1 MSKEVYIALI
11 QKDIKELDVIAQG
24 LYETDFPSPT
34 VIKLASSKAMDIVNN
49 LQRLSTVKQEESK
62 AEKENQERLAAEAK
76 AKAKAEKEEQERL
89 AAEAKAKAEKEEQE
103 RLAAEAKAKA
113 EKEEQERLAAEAKA
127 KAEKE
132 EQERLAAEAKAKA
145 EKEEQERLAAE
156 AKAKAEREE
165 QERLAAEAKA
175 KAAAI
180 ISEHNQHSIIE
191 EKIGNVES
199 KVEQMSKDMGDSMAD
214 RIAASKISNIKSAI
228 SIADRFR
235 FQRELFNNNADL
247 MNSTLDRLDA
257 CSTIEE
263 AEDIINDFTEWNPED
278 ENVKDFLKL
287 LGRRF

>member
-49 LQRLSTVKQEESK
+49 LQRLSAVKQEESK

-76 AKAKAEKEEQERL
+76 AKAEREEQERL
-89 AAEAKAKAEKEEQE
+89 AAEAKAKAEREEQE
-103 RLAAEAKAKA
+103 RLASEAKAKA
-113 EKEEQERLAAEAKA
+113 ER
-127 KAEKE
+127 
-132 EQERLAAEAKAKA
+132 
-145 EKEEQERLAAE
+145 EEQERLAAE

-180 ISEHNQHSIIE
+180 INDHNKHSIIE

-199 KVEQMSKDMGDSMAD
+199 KVEQMSKEKGDSMAD
-214 RIAASKISNIKSAI
+214 KIASSKISSIKSAI

-235 FQRELFNNNADL
+235 FQRELFGGNADL

-278 ENVKDFLKL
+278 ENVNDFLKL

>member
-49 LQRLSTVKQEESK
+49 LQRLSAVKQEESK
-62 AEKENQERLAAEAK
+62 AEKENQEK
-76 AKAKAEKEEQERL
+76 L

-103 RLAAEAKAKA
+103 RLAAEM
-113 EKEEQERLAAEAKA
+113 
-127 KAEKE
+127 
-132 EQERLAAEAKAKA
+132 
-145 EKEEQERLAAE
+145 
-156 AKAKAEREE
+156 KAKAEREE

-180 ISEHNQHSIIE
+180 INDHNKHSIIE
-191 EKIGNVES
+191 EKIGNLES
-199 KVEQMSKDMGDSMAD
+199 KVEQMSKEKGGSMAD
-214 RIAASKISNIKSAI
+214 KIASSKISSIKSAI

-235 FQRELFNNNADL
+235 FQREWFSGNADL

-278 ENVKDFLKL
+278 ENVNDFLKL

>member
-49 LQRLSTVKQEESK
+49 LQRLSAVKQEESK

-76 AKAKAEKEEQERL
+76 AKAER
-89 AAEAKAKAEKEEQE
+89 
-103 RLAAEAKAKA
+103 
-113 EKEEQERLAAEAKA
+113 
-127 KAEKE
+127 
-132 EQERLAAEAKAKA
+132 
-145 EKEEQERLAAE
+145 EEQERLAAE

-180 ISEHNQHSIIE
+180 INDHNKHSIIE

-199 KVEQMSKDMGDSMAD
+199 KVEQLSKEKGDSMAD
-214 RIAASKISNIKSAI
+214 KIASSKISSIKSAI

-235 FQRELFNNNADL
+235 FQRELFGGNADL

-278 ENVKDFLKL
+278 ENVNDFLKL

>member
-62 AEKENQERLAAEAK
+62 AEKEEQERLAAEAK
-76 AKAKAEKEEQERL
+76 AKAEREEQERL

-113 EKEEQERLAAEAKA
+113 EKEEQERLAAEERAKA
-127 KAEKE
+127 
-132 EQERLAAEAKAKA
+132 L
-145 EKEEQERLAAE
+145 L
-156 AKAKAEREE
+156 
-165 QERLAAEAKA
+165 
-175 KAAAI
+175 
-180 ISEHNQHSIIE
+180 SDHNKQSIIE

-199 KVEQMSKDMGDSMAD
+199 KVEQMSKEAGDSMAD
-214 RIAASKISNIKSAI
+214 KIASSRITTIKSAI

-235 FQRELFNNNADL
+235 FQRELFGGNADL
-247 MNSTLDRLDA
+247 MNSTLDKLDA
-257 CSTIEE
+257 CDSIEQ
-263 AEDIINDFTEWNPED
+263 AEDIVNDFTEWNPED
-278 ENVKDFLKL
+278 ENVKEFLKL

>member
-62 AEKENQERLAAEAK
+62 AEKENQEK
-76 AKAKAEKEEQERL
+76 
-89 AAEAKAKAEKEEQE
+89 
-103 RLAAEAKAKA
+103 
-113 EKEEQERLAAEAKA
+113 
-127 KAEKE
+127 
-132 EQERLAAEAKAKA
+132 LAAEAKAKA

-175 KAAAI
+175 KAEREEQERLAAEAKAKAAAI
-180 ISEHNQHSIIE
+180 INDHNKHSIIE
-191 EKIGNVES
+191 EKIGNLES
-199 KVEQMSKDMGDSMAD
+199 KVEQMSKEKGGSMAD
-214 RIAASKISNIKSAI
+214 KIASSKISSIKSAI

-235 FQRELFNNNADL
+235 FQRELFGGNADL

-278 ENVKDFLKL
+278 ENVNDFLKL

>member
-49 LQRLSTVKQEESK
+49 LQRLSAVKQEESK
-62 AEKENQERLAAEAK
+62 AEKEN
-76 AKAKAEKEEQERL
+76 QERL

-113 EKEEQERLAAEAKA
+113 
-127 KAEKE
+127 
-132 EQERLAAEAKAKA
+132 
-145 EKEEQERLAAE
+145 
-156 AKAKAEREE
+156 
-165 QERLAAEAKA
+165 
-175 KAAAI
+175 AAI
-180 ISEHNQHSIIE
+180 INDHNKHSIIE

-199 KVEQMSKDMGDSMAD
+199 KVEQMSKEKGDSMAD
-214 RIAASKISNIKSAI
+214 KIASSKISSIKSAI

-235 FQRELFNNNADL
+235 FQRELFGGNADL

-278 ENVKDFLKL
+278 ENVNDFLKL

>member
-62 AEKENQERLAAEAK
+62 AEKENQEK
-76 AKAKAEKEEQERL
+76 
-89 AAEAKAKAEKEEQE
+89 
-103 RLAAEAKAKA
+103 
-113 EKEEQERLAAEAKA
+113 
-127 KAEKE
+127 
-132 EQERLAAEAKAKA
+132 LAAEAKAKA

-175 KAAAI
+175 KAEREEQERLAAEAKAKAAAI
-180 ISEHNQHSIIE
+180 INDHNKHSIIE
-191 EKIGNVES
+191 EKIGNLES
-199 KVEQMSKDMGDSMAD
+199 KVEQMSKEKGGSMAD
-214 RIAASKISNIKSAI
+214 KIASSKISSIKSAI

-235 FQRELFNNNADL
+235 FQRELFGGNADL

-263 AEDIINDFTEWNPED
+263 AEDIINDFTKWNPED
-278 ENVKDFLKL
+278 ENVNDFLKL

>member
-49 LQRLSTVKQEESK
+49 LQRLSAVKQEESK
-62 AEKENQERLAAEAK
+62 AEKENQEK
-76 AKAKAEKEEQERL
+76 
-89 AAEAKAKAEKEEQE
+89 
-103 RLAAEAKAKA
+103 
-113 EKEEQERLAAEAKA
+113 
-127 KAEKE
+127 
-132 EQERLAAEAKAKA
+132 LAAEAKAKA

-175 KAAAI
+175 KSEREEQERLAAEAKAKAEREEQERLAAEAKAKAAAI
-180 ISEHNQHSIIE
+180 INDHNKHSIIE

-199 KVEQMSKDMGDSMAD
+199 KVEQMSKEKGDSMAD
-214 RIAASKISNIKSAI
+214 KIASSKISSIKSAI

-235 FQRELFNNNADL
+235 FQRELFSGNADL

-278 ENVKDFLKL
+278 ENVNDFLKL

>member
-49 LQRLSTVKQEESK
+49 LQRLSAVKQEESK
-62 AEKENQERLAAEAK
+62 AEKENQEK
-76 AKAKAEKEEQERL
+76 
-89 AAEAKAKAEKEEQE
+89 
-103 RLAAEAKAKA
+103 
-113 EKEEQERLAAEAKA
+113 
-127 KAEKE
+127 
-132 EQERLAAEAKAKA
+132 LAAEAKAKA

-175 KAAAI
+175 KAEREEQERLAAEAKAKAEREEQERLAAEAKAKAAAI
-180 ISEHNQHSIIE
+180 INDHNKHSIIE
-191 EKIGNVES
+191 EKIGNLES
-199 KVEQMSKDMGDSMAD
+199 KVEQMSKEKGGSMAD
-214 RIAASKISNIKSAI
+214 KIASSKISSIKSAI

-235 FQRELFNNNADL
+235 FQRELFSGNADL

-278 ENVKDFLKL
+278 ENVNDFLKL

>member
-62 AEKENQERLAAEAK
+62 AEKENQEK
-76 AKAKAEKEEQERL
+76 
-89 AAEAKAKAEKEEQE
+89 
-103 RLAAEAKAKA
+103 
-113 EKEEQERLAAEAKA
+113 
-127 KAEKE
+127 
-132 EQERLAAEAKAKA
+132 LAAEAKAKA

-180 ISEHNQHSIIE
+180 INDHNKHSIIE

-199 KVEQMSKDMGDSMAD
+199 KVEQMSKEKGDSMAD
-214 RIAASKISNIKSAI
+214 KIASSKISSIKSAI

-235 FQRELFNNNADL
+235 FQRELFGGNADL

-257 CSTIEE
+257 CNTIEE

-278 ENVKDFLKL
+278 ENVNDFLKL

>member
-49 LQRLSTVKQEESK
+49 LQRLSAVKQEESK
-62 AEKENQERLAAEAK
+62 AEKENQEK
-76 AKAKAEKEEQERL
+76 L

-103 RLAAEAKAKA
+103 RLAAEAKA
-113 EKEEQERLAAEAKA
+113 Q
-127 KAEKE
+127 AEKE

-156 AKAKAEREE
+156 AKAKAEREEQERLAAEAKAKAEREEQERLAAEAKAKAEKEE

>member
-62 AEKENQERLAAEAK
+62 AEKENQEK
-76 AKAKAEKEEQERL
+76 
-89 AAEAKAKAEKEEQE
+89 
-103 RLAAEAKAKA
+103 
-113 EKEEQERLAAEAKA
+113 
-127 KAEKE
+127 
-132 EQERLAAEAKAKA
+132 LAAEAKAKA

-165 QERLAAEAKA
+165 QERLAAETKAKAEREEQERLAAEAKA

-180 ISEHNQHSIIE
+180 INDHNKHSIIE
-191 EKIGNVES
+191 EKIGNLES
-199 KVEQMSKDMGDSMAD
+199 KVEQMSKEKGGSMAD
-214 RIAASKISNIKSAI
+214 KIASSKISSIKSAI

-235 FQRELFNNNADL
+235 FQRELFGGNADL

-278 ENVKDFLKL
+278 ENVNDFLKL

>member
-49 LQRLSTVKQEESK
+49 LQRLSAVKQEESK
-62 AEKENQERLAAEAK
+62 AEKENQEKLAAET
-76 AKAKAEKEEQERL
+76 KAKAER
-89 AAEAKAKAEKEEQE
+89 
-103 RLAAEAKAKA
+103 
-113 EKEEQERLAAEAKA
+113 
-127 KAEKE
+127 
-132 EQERLAAEAKAKA
+132 
-145 EKEEQERLAAE
+145 EEQERLAAE

-180 ISEHNQHSIIE
+180 INDHNKHSIIE

-199 KVEQMSKDMGDSMAD
+199 KVEQMSKEKGDSMAD
-214 RIAASKISNIKSAI
+214 KIASSKISSIKSAI

-235 FQRELFNNNADL
+235 FQRELFGGNADL

-278 ENVKDFLKL
+278 ENVNDFLKL

>member
-62 AEKENQERLAAEAK
+62 AEKENQEK
-76 AKAKAEKEEQERL
+76 
-89 AAEAKAKAEKEEQE
+89 
-103 RLAAEAKAKA
+103 
-113 EKEEQERLAAEAKA
+113 
-127 KAEKE
+127 
-132 EQERLAAEAKAKA
+132 LAAEAKAKA

-175 KAAAI
+175 KAEREEQERLAAEAKAKAEREEQERLAAEAKAKAAAI
-180 ISEHNQHSIIE
+180 INDHNKHSIIE
-191 EKIGNVES
+191 EKIGNLES
-199 KVEQMSKDMGDSMAD
+199 KVEQMSKEKGGSMAD
-214 RIAASKISNIKSAI
+214 KIASSKISSIKSAI

-235 FQRELFNNNADL
+235 FQRELFDGNADL

-278 ENVKDFLKL
+278 ENVNDFLKL

>member
-34 VIKLASSKAMDIVNN
+34 VIKLTSSKAMDIVNN

-62 AEKENQERLAAEAK
+62 AEKENQEK
-76 AKAKAEKEEQERL
+76 
-89 AAEAKAKAEKEEQE
+89 
-103 RLAAEAKAKA
+103 
-113 EKEEQERLAAEAKA
+113 
-127 KAEKE
+127 
-132 EQERLAAEAKAKA
+132 LAAEAKAKA

-180 ISEHNQHSIIE
+180 INDHNKHSIIE
-191 EKIGNVES
+191 EKIGNLES
-199 KVEQMSKDMGDSMAD
+199 KVEQMSKEKGGSMAD
-214 RIAASKISNIKSAI
+214 KIASSKISSIKSAI

-235 FQRELFNNNADL
+235 FQRELFGGNADL

-278 ENVKDFLKL
+278 ENVNDFLKL

>member
-62 AEKENQERLAAEAK
+62 AEKENQEK
-76 AKAKAEKEEQERL
+76 
-89 AAEAKAKAEKEEQE
+89 
-103 RLAAEAKAKA
+103 
-113 EKEEQERLAAEAKA
+113 
-127 KAEKE
+127 
-132 EQERLAAEAKAKA
+132 LAAEAKAKA

-175 KAAAI
+175 KAEREEQERLAAEAKAKAEREEQERLAAEAKAKAVAI
-180 ISEHNQHSIIE
+180 INDHNKHSIIE
-191 EKIGNVES
+191 EKIGNLES
-199 KVEQMSKDMGDSMAD
+199 KVEQMSKEKGGSMAD
-214 RIAASKISNIKSAI
+214 KIASSKISSIKSAI

-235 FQRELFNNNADL
+235 FQRELFSGNADL

-278 ENVKDFLKL
+278 ENVNDFLKL

>member
-49 LQRLSTVKQEESK
+49 LQRLSAVKQEESK
-62 AEKENQERLAAEAK
+62 AEKEN
-76 AKAKAEKEEQERL
+76 
-89 AAEAKAKAEKEEQE
+89 
-103 RLAAEAKAKA
+103 
-113 EKEEQERLAAEAKA
+113 
-127 KAEKE
+127 
-132 EQERLAAEAKAKA
+132 
-145 EKEEQERLAAE
+145 QERLAAE

-175 KAAAI
+175 KAEREEQERLAAETKAKAEREEQERLAAEAKAKAAAI
-180 ISEHNQHSIIE
+180 INDHNKHSIIE

-199 KVEQMSKDMGDSMAD
+199 KVEQMSKEKGDSMAD
-214 RIAASKISNIKSAI
+214 KIASSKISSIKSAI

-235 FQRELFNNNADL
+235 FQRELFGGNADL

-257 CSTIEE
+257 CNTIEE

-278 ENVKDFLKL
+278 ENVNDFLKL

>member
-62 AEKENQERLAAEAK
+62 AER
-76 AKAKAEKEEQERL
+76 
-89 AAEAKAKAEKEEQE
+89 
-103 RLAAEAKAKA
+103 
-113 EKEEQERLAAEAKA
+113 EEQERLAAEAKA

-175 KAAAI
+175 KAEREEQERLAAEERAKALL
-180 ISEHNQHSIIE
+180 SDHNKQSIIE

-199 KVEQMSKDMGDSMAD
+199 KVEQMSKEAGDSMAD
-214 RIAASKISNIKSAI
+214 KIASSRITTIKSAI

-235 FQRELFNNNADL
+235 FQRELFGGNADL
-247 MNSTLDRLDA
+247 MNSTLDKLDA
-257 CSTIEE
+257 CDSIEQ
-263 AEDIINDFTEWNPED
+263 AEDIVNDFTEWNPED

>member
-1 MSKEVYIALI
+1 
-11 QKDIKELDVIAQG
+11 
-24 LYETDFPSPT
+24 
-34 VIKLASSKAMDIVNN
+34 MDIVNN

-76 AKAKAEKEEQERL
+76 AKAEKEEQERL
-89 AAEAKAKAEKEEQE
+89 AAEAKAKAE
-103 RLAAEAKAKA
+103 R
-113 EKEEQERLAAEAKA
+113 EEQERLAAEAKA

-175 KAAAI
+175 KAEREEQERLAAEAKAKAAAI
-180 ISEHNQHSIIE
+180 INDHNKHSIIE

-199 KVEQMSKDMGDSMAD
+199 KVEQMSKEKGDSMAD
-214 RIAASKISNIKSAI
+214 KIASSKISSIKSAI

-235 FQRELFNNNADL
+235 FQRELFGGNADL

-257 CSTIEE
+257 CNTIEE

-278 ENVKDFLKL
+278 ENVNDFLKL

>member
-49 LQRLSTVKQEESK
+49 LQRLSAVKQEESK
-62 AEKENQERLAAEAK
+62 AEKENQEK
-76 AKAKAEKEEQERL
+76 
-89 AAEAKAKAEKEEQE
+89 
-103 RLAAEAKAKA
+103 
-113 EKEEQERLAAEAKA
+113 
-127 KAEKE
+127 
-132 EQERLAAEAKAKA
+132 LAAEAKAKA

-175 KAAAI
+175 KAEKEEQERLAAEAKAKAAAI
-180 ISEHNQHSIIE
+180 INDHNKHSIIE

-199 KVEQMSKDMGDSMAD
+199 KVEQLSKEKGDSMAD
-214 RIAASKISNIKSAI
+214 KIASSKISSIKSAI

-235 FQRELFNNNADL
+235 FQRELFGGNADL

-278 ENVKDFLKL
+278 ENVNDFLKL

>member
-49 LQRLSTVKQEESK
+49 LQRLSAVKQEESK
-62 AEKENQERLAAEAK
+62 AEKENQEK
-76 AKAKAEKEEQERL
+76 M
-89 AAEAKAKAEKEEQE
+89 
-103 RLAAEAKAKA
+103 
-113 EKEEQERLAAEAKA
+113 
-127 KAEKE
+127 
-132 EQERLAAEAKAKA
+132 AAEAKAKA

-175 KAAAI
+175 KAEREKQERLAAEAKAKAEREEQERLAAEAKAKAAAI
-180 ISEHNQHSIIE
+180 INDHNKHSIIE

-199 KVEQMSKDMGDSMAD
+199 KVEQMSKEKGDSMAD
-214 RIAASKISNIKSAI
+214 KIASSKISSIKSAI

-235 FQRELFNNNADL
+235 FQRELFGGNADL

-278 ENVKDFLKL
+278 ENVNDFLKL

>member
-62 AEKENQERLAAEAK
+62 AEKENQEK
-76 AKAKAEKEEQERL
+76 
-89 AAEAKAKAEKEEQE
+89 
-103 RLAAEAKAKA
+103 
-113 EKEEQERLAAEAKA
+113 
-127 KAEKE
+127 
-132 EQERLAAEAKAKA
+132 LAAEAKAKA

-175 KAAAI
+175 KAEREEQERLAAEAKAKAEREEQERLAAEAKAKAEREEQERLAAEAKAKAAAI
-180 ISEHNQHSIIE
+180 INDHNKHSIIE
-191 EKIGNVES
+191 EKIGNLES
-199 KVEQMSKDMGDSMAD
+199 KVEQMSKEKGGSMAD
-214 RIAASKISNIKSAI
+214 KIASSKISSIKSAI

-235 FQRELFNNNADL
+235 FQRELFGGNADL

-278 ENVKDFLKL
+278 ENVNDFLKL

>member
-62 AEKENQERLAAEAK
+62 AEKENQEK
-76 AKAKAEKEEQERL
+76 
-89 AAEAKAKAEKEEQE
+89 
-103 RLAAEAKAKA
+103 
-113 EKEEQERLAAEAKA
+113 
-127 KAEKE
+127 
-132 EQERLAAEAKAKA
+132 LAAEAKAKA

-175 KAAAI
+175 KAEREEQERLAAETKAKAEREEQERLAAEAKAKAAAI
-180 ISEHNQHSIIE
+180 INDHNKHSIIE
-191 EKIGNVES
+191 EKIGNLES
-199 KVEQMSKDMGDSMAD
+199 KVEQMSKEKGGSMAD
-214 RIAASKISNIKSAI
+214 KIASSKISSIKSAI

-235 FQRELFNNNADL
+235 FQRELFGGNADL

-278 ENVKDFLKL
+278 ENVNDFLKL

>member
-49 LQRLSTVKQEESK
+49 LQRLSAVKQEESK
-62 AEKENQERLAAEAK
+62 AEKENQEK
-76 AKAKAEKEEQERL
+76 
-89 AAEAKAKAEKEEQE
+89 
-103 RLAAEAKAKA
+103 
-113 EKEEQERLAAEAKA
+113 LAAEAKA

-175 KAAAI
+175 KAEREEQERLAAEAKAKAAAI
-180 ISEHNQHSIIE
+180 INDHNKHSIIE
-191 EKIGNVES
+191 EKIGNLES
-199 KVEQMSKDMGDSMAD
+199 KVEQMSKEKGGSMAD
-214 RIAASKISNIKSAI
+214 KIASSKISSIKSAI

-235 FQRELFNNNADL
+235 FQRELFGGNADL

-278 ENVKDFLKL
+278 ENVNDFLKL

>member
-49 LQRLSTVKQEESK
+49 LQRVSTVKQEESK
-62 AEKENQERLAAEAK
+62 AEKENQEKLAAEAK
-76 AKAKAEKEEQERL
+76 AKAEREEQERL
-89 AAEAKAKAEKEEQE
+89 AAEAKAKAE
-103 RLAAEAKAKA
+103 R
-113 EKEEQERLAAEAKA
+113 
-127 KAEKE
+127 
-132 EQERLAAEAKAKA
+132 
-145 EKEEQERLAAE
+145 EEQERLAAE

-180 ISEHNQHSIIE
+180 INDHNKHSIIE
-191 EKIGNVES
+191 EKIGNLES
-199 KVEQMSKDMGDSMAD
+199 KVEQMSKEKGGSMAD
-214 RIAASKISNIKSAI
+214 KIASSKISSIKSAI

-235 FQRELFNNNADL
+235 FQRELFSGNADL

-263 AEDIINDFTEWNPED
+263 AEDIINDFTEWNPEN
-278 ENVKDFLKL
+278 ENVNDFLKL

>member
-49 LQRLSTVKQEESK
+49 LQRLSAVKQEESK
-62 AEKENQERLAAEAK
+62 AEKENQERLAAEAE
-76 AKAKAEKEEQERL
+76 AKAEREEQERL
-89 AAEAKAKAEKEEQE
+89 AAEAKAKAE
-103 RLAAEAKAKA
+103 R
-113 EKEEQERLAAEAKA
+113 
-127 KAEKE
+127 
-132 EQERLAAEAKAKA
+132 
-145 EKEEQERLAAE
+145 EEQERLAAE

-180 ISEHNQHSIIE
+180 INDHNKHSIIE

-199 KVEQMSKDMGDSMAD
+199 KVEQMSKEKGDSMAD
-214 RIAASKISNIKSAI
+214 KIASSKISSIKSAI

-235 FQRELFNNNADL
+235 FQRELFGGNADL

-278 ENVKDFLKL
+278 ENVNDFLKL

>member
-76 AKAKAEKEEQERL
+76 AKAEKEEQERL
-89 AAEAKAKAEKEEQE
+89 AAEAKAKAE
-103 RLAAEAKAKA
+103 R
-113 EKEEQERLAAEAKA
+113 
-127 KAEKE
+127 
-132 EQERLAAEAKAKA
+132 
-145 EKEEQERLAAE
+145 EEQERLAAE

-180 ISEHNQHSIIE
+180 INDHNKHSIIE

-199 KVEQMSKDMGDSMAD
+199 KVEQMSKEKGDSMAD
-214 RIAASKISNIKSAI
+214 KIASSKISSIKSAI

-235 FQRELFNNNADL
+235 FQRELFGGNADL

-257 CSTIEE
+257 CNTIEE

-278 ENVKDFLKL
+278 ENVNDFLKL

>member
-49 LQRLSTVKQEESK
+49 LQRLSAVKQEESK
-62 AEKENQERLAAEAK
+62 AEKENQEKLT
-76 AKAKAEKEEQERL
+76 
-89 AAEAKAKAEKEEQE
+89 
-103 RLAAEAKAKA
+103 
-113 EKEEQERLAAEAKA
+113 
-127 KAEKE
+127 
-132 EQERLAAEAKAKA
+132 AEAKAKA

-175 KAAAI
+175 KAEREEQERLAAEAKAKAEREEQERLAAEAKAKAAAI
-180 ISEHNQHSIIE
+180 INDHNKHSIIE

-199 KVEQMSKDMGDSMAD
+199 KVEQMSKEKGDSMAD
-214 RIAASKISNIKSAI
+214 KIASSKISSIKSAI

-235 FQRELFNNNADL
+235 FQRELFGGNADL

-257 CSTIEE
+257 CNTIEE

-278 ENVKDFLKL
+278 ENVNDFLKL

>member
-49 LQRLSTVKQEESK
+49 LQRLSAVKQEESK
-62 AEKENQERLAAEAK
+62 AEKENQEK
-76 AKAKAEKEEQERL
+76 
-89 AAEAKAKAEKEEQE
+89 
-103 RLAAEAKAKA
+103 
-113 EKEEQERLAAEAKA
+113 
-127 KAEKE
+127 
-132 EQERLAAEAKAKA
+132 LAAEAKAKA

-175 KAAAI
+175 KAEREEQERLAAEAKAKAEREEQERLAAEAKAKAAAI
-180 ISEHNQHSIIE
+180 INDHNKHSIIE
-191 EKIGNVES
+191 EKIGNLES
-199 KVEQMSKDMGDSMAD
+199 KVEQMSKEKGGSMAD
-214 RIAASKISNIKSAI
+214 KIASSKISSIKSAI

-235 FQRELFNNNADL
+235 FQRELFDGNADL

-257 CSTIEE
+257 CNTIEE

-278 ENVKDFLKL
+278 ENVNDFLKL

>member
-1 MSKEVYIALI
+1 MSKEVYVALI

-62 AEKENQERLAAEAK
+62 AEKENQEK
-76 AKAKAEKEEQERL
+76 
-89 AAEAKAKAEKEEQE
+89 
-103 RLAAEAKAKA
+103 
-113 EKEEQERLAAEAKA
+113 
-127 KAEKE
+127 
-132 EQERLAAEAKAKA
+132 LAAEAKAKA

-180 ISEHNQHSIIE
+180 INDHNKHSIIE
-191 EKIGNVES
+191 EKIGNLES
-199 KVEQMSKDMGDSMAD
+199 KVEQMSKEKGGSMAD
-214 RIAASKISNIKSAI
+214 KIASSKISSIKSAI

-235 FQRELFNNNADL
+235 FQRELFSGNADL

-278 ENVKDFLKL
+278 ENVNDFLKL

>member
-62 AEKENQERLAAEAK
+62 AEKENQEK
-76 AKAKAEKEEQERL
+76 
-89 AAEAKAKAEKEEQE
+89 
-103 RLAAEAKAKA
+103 
-113 EKEEQERLAAEAKA
+113 
-127 KAEKE
+127 
-132 EQERLAAEAKAKA
+132 LAAEAKAKA

-175 KAAAI
+175 QAEREEQERLAAEAKAKAAAI
-180 ISEHNQHSIIE
+180 INDHNKHSIIE
-191 EKIGNVES
+191 EKIGNLES
-199 KVEQMSKDMGDSMAD
+199 KVEQMSKEKGGSMAD
-214 RIAASKISNIKSAI
+214 KIASSKISSIKSAI

-235 FQRELFNNNADL
+235 FQRELFSGNADL

-278 ENVKDFLKL
+278 ENVNDFLKL

>member
-49 LQRLSTVKQEESK
+49 LQRLSAVKQEESK
-62 AEKENQERLAAEAK
+62 AEKENQERLAAEAE
-76 AKAKAEKEEQERL
+76 AKAEREEQERL
-89 AAEAKAKAEKEEQE
+89 AAEAKAKAEREEQE

-113 EKEEQERLAAEAKA
+113 ER
-127 KAEKE
+127 
-132 EQERLAAEAKAKA
+132 
-145 EKEEQERLAAE
+145 EEQERLAAE

-180 ISEHNQHSIIE
+180 INDHNKHSIIE

-199 KVEQMSKDMGDSMAD
+199 KVEQMSKEKGDSMAD
-214 RIAASKISNIKSAI
+214 KIASSKISSIKSAI

-235 FQRELFNNNADL
+235 FQRELFGGNADL

-278 ENVKDFLKL
+278 ENVNDFLKL

>member
-62 AEKENQERLAAEAK
+62 AEKENQEK
-76 AKAKAEKEEQERL
+76 
-89 AAEAKAKAEKEEQE
+89 
-103 RLAAEAKAKA
+103 
-113 EKEEQERLAAEAKA
+113 
-127 KAEKE
+127 
-132 EQERLAAEAKAKA
+132 LAAEAKAKA

-180 ISEHNQHSIIE
+180 INDHNKHSIIE
-191 EKIGNVES
+191 EKIGNLES
-199 KVEQMSKDMGDSMAD
+199 KVEQMSKEKGGSMAD
-214 RIAASKISNIKSAI
+214 KIASSKISSIKSAI

-235 FQRELFNNNADL
+235 FQRELFSGNADL

-278 ENVKDFLKL
+278 ENVNDFLKL

>member
-11 QKDIKELDVIAQG
+11 QKDIKELAVIAQG

-34 VIKLASSKAMDIVNN
+34 AIKLASSKAMDIVNN

-62 AEKENQERLAAEAK
+62 AEKENQEK
-76 AKAKAEKEEQERL
+76 
-89 AAEAKAKAEKEEQE
+89 
-103 RLAAEAKAKA
+103 
-113 EKEEQERLAAEAKA
+113 
-127 KAEKE
+127 
-132 EQERLAAEAKAKA
+132 LAAEAKAKA

-175 KAAAI
+175 KAEREEQERLAAEAKAKAAAI
-180 ISEHNQHSIIE
+180 INDHNKHSIIE
-191 EKIGNVES
+191 EKIGNLES
-199 KVEQMSKDMGDSMAD
+199 KVEQMSKEKGGSMAD
-214 RIAASKISNIKSAI
+214 KIASSKISSIKSAI

-235 FQRELFNNNADL
+235 FQRELFGGNADL

-278 ENVKDFLKL
+278 ENVNDFLKL

>member
-49 LQRLSTVKQEESK
+49 LQRLSTVKQEENK
-62 AEKENQERLAAEAK
+62 AEKENQEK
-76 AKAKAEKEEQERL
+76 
-89 AAEAKAKAEKEEQE
+89 
-103 RLAAEAKAKA
+103 
-113 EKEEQERLAAEAKA
+113 
-127 KAEKE
+127 
-132 EQERLAAEAKAKA
+132 LAAEAKAKA

-175 KAAAI
+175 KAEREEQERLAAEAKAKAEREEQERLAAEAKAKAAAI
-180 ISEHNQHSIIE
+180 INDHNKHSIIE
-191 EKIGNVES
+191 EKIGNLES
-199 KVEQMSKDMGDSMAD
+199 KVEQMSKEKGGSMAD
-214 RIAASKISNIKSAI
+214 KIASSKISSIKSAI

-235 FQRELFNNNADL
+235 FQRELFSGNADL

-278 ENVKDFLKL
+278 ENVNDFLKL

>member
-49 LQRLSTVKQEESK
+49 LQRLSAVKQEESK

-76 AKAKAEKEEQERL
+76 AKAER
-89 AAEAKAKAEKEEQE
+89 
-103 RLAAEAKAKA
+103 
-113 EKEEQERLAAEAKA
+113 
-127 KAEKE
+127 
-132 EQERLAAEAKAKA
+132 
-145 EKEEQERLAAE
+145 EEQERLAAE

-180 ISEHNQHSIIE
+180 INDHNKHSIIE

-199 KVEQMSKDMGDSMAD
+199 KVEQMSKEKGDSMAD
-214 RIAASKISNIKSAI
+214 KIASSKISSIKSAI

-235 FQRELFNNNADL
+235 FQRELFGGNADL

-278 ENVKDFLKL
+278 ENVNDFLKL